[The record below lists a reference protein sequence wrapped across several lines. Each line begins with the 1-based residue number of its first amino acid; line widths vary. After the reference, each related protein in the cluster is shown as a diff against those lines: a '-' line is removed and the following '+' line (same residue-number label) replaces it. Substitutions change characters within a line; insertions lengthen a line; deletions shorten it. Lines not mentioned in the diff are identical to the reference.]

1 MDYNALTRKFLTT
14 LKEGRKS
21 EVGLREYIQALG
33 ETLSSL
39 NPRTQTEQRR
49 LAMAKEQL
57 SHIKKQTRMLQEM
70 LVLVSFM
77 LGKTFKTNGTNLCDF
92 ISQDLH

>member
-1 MDYNALTRKFLTT
+1 MDYDALTRKFLTN

-21 EVGLREYIQALG
+21 EVGLREYIQELG

-57 SHIKKQTRMLQEM
+57 SHIKKQTRRLQEKIAI
-70 LVLVSFM
+70 LEEQVSI
-77 LGKTFKTNGTNLCDF
+77 LEEDKD
-92 ISQDLH
+92 I